1 MPIVAKNSAE
11 YLFKRQQLLKDY
23 ADYAKMRE
31 IYKKSSDSIKETG
44 TPFFQSMVEPKTTL
58 ETYLDKS
65 KVDENL
71 LNLLTK
77 ELGANSGQAKQ
88 FIQGLDGSMKMNLL
102 ERFSVFEKVF
112 KKNFVTP
119 KLNSLIGAFELFIK
133 EGLYDKKVKVPSK
146 QGVMDWLDTLA
157 PLNLQTIGIIMLNT
171 MGLTIPSIPLVN
183 KERISGLI
191 EKYVKNFKS
200 DLIGYSAFYNLMESR
215 GVGLRGL
222 PKPTT
227 TAESS
232 DTPSNLIQ
240 TPITRLVSE
249 PSADAT
255 PIIYDPD
262 SVRPIL
268 ESYDKP
274 TLQFVLSNYQSAYNN
289 LSSSQKRGRI
299 KVGLTFLNKP
309 KPTLVQKLIEL
320 KYNPETDSFL
330 SLPASTVAEE
340 MKEEGGAEETKGDTD
355 DELDL
360 PPSVPSSAPSFS
372 GSGYGGIV
380 YMR

>member
-1 MPIVAKNSAE
+1 
-11 YLFKRQQLLKDY
+11 
-23 ADYAKMRE
+23 
-31 IYKKSSDSIKETG
+31 
-44 TPFFQSMVEPKTTL
+44 PKTTL

-249 PSADAT
+249 PSA
-255 PIIYDPD
+255 
-262 SVRPIL
+262 
-268 ESYDKP
+268 
-274 TLQFVLSNYQSAYNN
+274 
-289 LSSSQKRGRI
+289 
-299 KVGLTFLNKP
+299 
-309 KPTLVQKLIEL
+309 
-320 KYNPETDSFL
+320 
-330 SLPASTVAEE
+330 
-340 MKEEGGAEETKGDTD
+340 
-355 DELDL
+355 
-360 PPSVPSSAPSFS
+360 
-372 GSGYGGIV
+372 
-380 YMR
+380 